1 MRKIISTAKVGE
13 FFNVGSVPWQLQ
25 TIVLTIAA
33 IWMFTRVPVSPDQS
47 DVLFMNIHTLPW
59 VLAMVVVAASVKSVL
74 PAVISL
80 NVATAALFAW
90 AFGGPDL
97 AAFVRPV
104 ALIAGGVSIGSALIF
119 LTVRQLKRAS

>member
-1 MRKIISTAKVGE
+1 MRKKISTAKVSE
-13 FFNVGSVPWQLQ
+13 IFNVGSVPWQLQ

-33 IWMFTRVPVSPDQS
+33 IWTFTQIQISPDHG

-59 VLAMVVVAASVKSVL
+59 VLATIVVAASLKSVL

-80 NVATAALFAW
+80 NVATAALFTW

-97 AAFVRPV
+97 AEFVRPV
-104 ALIAGGVSIGSALIF
+104 ALIAGGVSLGSALIF
-119 LTVRQLKRAS
+119 LMVRQLKQS